1 MLKIA
6 FNENYIYPLE
16 ENHRFPMIKYELIPE
31 QLIYEG
37 VLNKDK
43 KNEFTF
49 PENKPMKNKD
59 INKGLVIAKKAIFEA
74 GNLLLKKK
82 EILSE
87 VISSTNKDIKLKA
100 DILAEKAIKAII
112 ENESDY
118 PILGEESGLSSK
130 TTPNIFWVVD
140 PLDGTA
146 NYARNI
152 PICCVSIAL
161 VSDLKPILGVIYDFI
176 NNDLYEGSIHTKAL
190 LNSKEISVS
199 KVNNSSE
206 GILITGLPNN
216 TDYSD
221 NALLKMIKDF
231 QNWRKVRM
239 IGSAAMASVYVA
251 SGKADLY
258 TEKKTYLW
266 DIAAGAAIVNAAG
279 GEASIVN
286 QNENFQVDV
295 HFSNSHLKI

>member
-1 MLKIA
+1 MVSKS
-6 FNENYIYPLE
+6 
-16 ENHRFPMIKYELIPE
+16 IKKEL
-31 QLIYEG
+31 
-37 VLNKDK
+37 D
-43 KNEFTF
+43 
-49 PENKPMKNKD
+49 
-59 INKGLVIAKKAIFEA
+59 IAKKAALVA
-74 GNLLLKKK
+74 GRLLLNNKAT
-82 EILSE
+82 LFE
-87 VISSTNKDIKLKA
+87 VISSSDKDIKLKA
-100 DILAEKAIKAII
+100 DILAEQSIKTVI

-118 PILGEESGLSSK
+118 PILAEESGFSSK
-130 TTPNIFWVVD
+130 ASSNTFWVVD

-161 VSDLKPILGVIYDFI
+161 LSDLKPILGVIYDFI
-176 NNDLYEGSIHTKAL
+176 NNDLYEGSICTKAL

-199 KVNNSSE
+199 KVLNPQE
-206 GILITGLPNN
+206 GVLITGLPNN

-221 NALLKMIKDF
+221 SALLKMIKDF

-258 TEKKTYLW
+258 KEKKTYLW

-279 GEASIVN
+279 GEALIEN
-286 QNENFQVDV
+286 QNENFQVDA
-295 HFSNSHLKI
+295 HFSNSHLRI

>member
-1 MLKIA
+1 MED
-6 FNENYIYPLE
+6 N
-16 ENHRFPMIKYELIPE
+16 
-31 QLIYEG
+31 
-37 VLNKDK
+37 
-43 KNEFTF
+43 
-49 PENKPMKNKD
+49 D
-59 INKGLVIAKKAIFEA
+59 INKELFIAKKAVFEA

-82 EILSE
+82 EILIE
-87 VISSTNKDIKLKA
+87 VILSTNKDIKLKA

-118 PILGEESGLSSK
+118 PILAEESGLSSK
-130 TTPNIFWVVD
+130 DIPNIFWVVD

-161 VSDLKPILGVIYDFI
+161 ISNLKPILGVIYDFI
-176 NNDLYEGSIHTKAL
+176 NDDLYEGSIYTKAL
-190 LNSKEISVS
+190 LNNDEISVS
-199 KVNNSSE
+199 KVTNSNE

-221 NALLKMIKDF
+221 NALLKMVKDF

-239 IGSAAMASVYVA
+239 IGSAAMASVYIA

-258 TEKKTYLW
+258 TETKTYLW

-279 GEASIVN
+279 GETSIVN

>member
-1 MLKIA
+1 M
-6 FNENYIYPLE
+6 E
-16 ENHRFPMIKYELIPE
+16 
-31 QLIYEG
+31 
-37 VLNKDK
+37 
-43 KNEFTF
+43 
-49 PENKPMKNKD
+49 NKD

-74 GNLLLKKK
+74 GNLLLKNK

-87 VISSTNKDIKLKA
+87 VIASTNKDIKLKA

-118 PILGEESGLSSK
+118 PILAEESGLSSK
-130 TTPNIFWVVD
+130 NIPNIFWVVD

-161 VSDLKPILGVIYDFI
+161 ILDEKPILGVIYDFI

-239 IGSAAMASVYVA
+239 IGSAAMASMYVA

-295 HFSNSHLKI
+295 RFSNSHLKI